1 MAKQGGAFLPLRGG
15 VTTAKAFRGKEGFKE
30 SQALQKKLT
39 KVPLKKLYK
48 ISKPYIKKNMPKFV
62 EGRLN
67 KTVTNKVKKRFLEK
81 LYKSNVMK
89 DVAKSVKSDIPKLK
103 PLMDKQIQHLNKYQT
118 KLTSGWHGLREK
130 SSLIKKYGKRVENY
144 KGGLIIKP
152 KLAKRG
158 F

>member
-1 MAKQGGAFLPLRGG
+1 MGRKLSSAPWLRGASG
-15 VTTAKAFRGKEGFKE
+15 PNRIPKAWRGKTGYKEAKALE
-30 SQALQKKLT
+30 A

-48 ISKPYIKKNMPKFV
+48 ISKPHIKKNMPKFV

-67 KTVTNKVKKRFLEK
+67 KPVTNKVKKRFLEK

-89 DVAKSVKSDIPKLK
+89 DVAKSVKSDMPKLK
-103 PLMDKQIQHLNKYQT
+103 PLMDKKIQHLNKYQT
-118 KLTSGWHGLREK
+118 KLKSGWHGLREK

-144 KGGLIIKP
+144 KGGLIRKP
-152 KLAKRG
+152 KLALRG